1 MLPPDL
7 VALAIGFEAVA
18 SGRDLRGVV
27 SVVLHDYRESQYW
40 LYSTHSLR

>member
-27 SVVLHDYRESQYW
+27 SVVL
-40 LYSTHSLR
+40 LIGLAVGVTA